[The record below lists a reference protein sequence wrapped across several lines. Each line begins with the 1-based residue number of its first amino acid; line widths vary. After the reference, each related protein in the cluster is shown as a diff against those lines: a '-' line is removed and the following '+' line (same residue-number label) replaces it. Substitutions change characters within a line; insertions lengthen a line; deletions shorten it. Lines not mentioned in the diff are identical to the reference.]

1 MVMKNLLIY
10 TRDDGRFGKEAGRL
24 AKLQIDNSLDIG
36 WKPEDI
42 LLFTNFVFEYNGVK
56 STVIPNLCYA
66 PDRTN
71 KIPVIVYLLKNK
83 MLFDDLYWYHDF
95 DAYENDAIR
104 ESELELG
111 ARDLAFTSY
120 GYKPQWNCG
129 SFFFK
134 PSAEDFFIFWNNF
147 ITPRNRA
154 DEKALTDI
162 TRGKLLSR
170 KRYKRLNI
178 TYNFGQRGP
187 KFSYDEATKPLKVL
201 HFHPY
206 YIFYKE
212 AKNNLEIFMYGKN
225 PQGIPMMSERLI
237 KIFQKHGIT

>member
-1 MVMKNLLIY
+1 MKNLLVY
-10 TRDDGRFGKEAGRL
+10 TRDDGHFGKEAGRL

-36 WKPEDI
+36 WKAEDI
-42 LLFTNFVFEYNGVK
+42 LMFTNFEFEYHGVE
-56 STVIPNLCYA
+56 STIIPNLCYQ

-71 KIPVIVYLLKNK
+71 KIPVIVYLLQNK
-83 MLFDDLYWYHDF
+83 MLSDDLCWYHDF
-95 DAYENDAIR
+95 DAYENDVIK
-104 ESELELG
+104 ESDLDLG
-111 ARDLAFTSY
+111 DCDLAFTSY
-120 GYKPQWNCG
+120 GYKSQWNCG

-134 PSAEDFFIFWNNF
+134 PSAEDFFTFWNDF

-162 TRGKLLSR
+162 TRQHLLDE
-170 KRYKRLNI
+170 KRYKKLNI

-206 YIFYKE
+206 YVFYTSTD
-212 AKNNLEIFMYGKN
+212 NNLEIFMYGKN

-237 KIFQKHGIT
+237 KIFNNHGIK